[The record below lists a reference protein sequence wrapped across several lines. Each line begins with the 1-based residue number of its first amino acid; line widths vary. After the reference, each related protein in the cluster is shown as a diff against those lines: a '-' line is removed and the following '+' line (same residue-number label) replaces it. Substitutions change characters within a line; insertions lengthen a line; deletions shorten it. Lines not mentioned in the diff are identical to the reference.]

1 MSKWAILKLNV
12 LDYDITILQNTTQQG
27 CKQRIQIQQLKRQTQ
42 FLGRVMLPEAGLI
55 LKIGQWGSNGPPF
68 VILGGLFNLVPRVT
82 HFLREK
88 RWGRGW
94 GFFFKKGGSPK
105 GIRTYWCRLFHGKTN
120 LYWRV
125 AAILEHSGQL
135 KKPGFE
141 LLQNPGCLSGEI
153 MTQTK
158 KRKANEKLKGYKSS
172 K

>member
-1 MSKWAILKLNV
+1 MSKGAILKLNV
-12 LDYDITILQNTTQQG
+12 LDYDITILQNITQQG
-27 CKQRIQIQQLKRQTQ
+27 CKQRIQIQQLKCQLQ
-42 FLGRVMLPEAGLI
+42 LLGRVMLPEAGFI
-55 LKIGQWGSNGPPF
+55 LKIGQWGWNGPPS
-68 VILGGLFNLVPRVT
+68 VILGGP
-82 HFLREK
+82 
-88 RWGRGW
+88 
-94 GFFFKKGGSPK
+94 FFKKGVSRMGVQERGSPK
-105 GIRTYWCRLFHGKTN
+105 GIWTYWCRLFHGKTN